1 MISREQEQRHGQG
14 RHGRDLPGGIRT
26 PHAPVAHRD
35 DEYPEAGF
43 EILSVIQE
51 RHFWYRGRHRFLLA
65 AVRALLR
72 RSWPATAERP
82 SAVDLGG
89 GCGGWI
95 AYLRA
100 KAPTLFGELALAD
113 SSLRALELAAATVGA
128 DVPRYQVDLLRLEW
142 DERWDAAFLLDVIE
156 HIPDDH
162 RAVAQARDALRPG
175 GLLFITAPALDF
187 FWSYNDVIAEHRRRY
202 SCDDVR
208 RLAATVDMELCMD
221 RYFMFFLSPLYALS
235 RLARQP
241 RLDRMTPAEVRAL
254 CERTHHPP
262 SPLLLNTA
270 LALAFGAETPLG
282 LWCPFPWGTSILA
295 VLRKRPR

>member
-1 MISREQEQRHGQG
+1 MISREQEQRHGHL
-14 RHGRDLPGGIRT
+14 RRSRDLSTGIYT
-26 PHAPVAHRD
+26 PRAPVAHRD

-43 EILSVIQE
+43 EILSAIQE
-51 RHFWYRGRHRFLLA
+51 RHFWYRGRHRFLVSA
-65 AVRALLR
+65 ARTLLR
-72 RSWPATAERP
+72 QTRPATAQRP

-162 RAVAQARDALRPG
+162 RAVTQARDALRPG
-175 GLLFITAPALDF
+175 GLLFITAPALDC
-187 FWSYNDVIAEHRRRY
+187 FWSYNDEMVGHRRRY
-202 SCDDVR
+202 SRGKIR
-208 RLAATVDMELCMD
+208 RLAAAVDMELCMV

-241 RLDRMTPAEVRAL
+241 RLDRMTPAEVRTF
-254 CERTHHPP
+254 CERTHRPP
-262 SPLLLNTA
+262 SPPVNAA
-270 LALAFGAETPLG
+270 LTLAFNAETPLG
-282 LWCPFPWGTSILA
+282 LWCPFPWGTSIL
-295 VLRKRPR
+295 VVMRKRPR